1 MCGRMLQCV
10 RIEQGLQ
17 RHHLP
22 EIRWGGKSDAAFI
35 GTPDGNGS
43 GSTFICLLQAAYQSD
58 PLFSKQKYTQRLK
71 SQEGL
76 WYARDKIVVP
86 SSPLLKRRILELCH
100 DNQLSGHVGIT
111 KTHDLVARTFLWS
124 GLRADVEDYVRHCNA
139 CQRHKVKTR
148 MYAGKLQA
156 LSIPG
161 RR

>member
-1 MCGRMLQCV
+1 M
-10 RIEQGLQ
+10 
-17 RHHLP
+17 
-22 EIRWGGKSDAAFI
+22 
-35 GTPDGNGS
+35 
-43 GSTFICLLQAAYQSD
+43 
-58 PLFSKQKYTQRLK
+58 QKYTQRLK
-71 SQEGL
+71 SQEGFR
-76 WYARDKIVVP
+76 YARDKIVVP
-86 SSPLLKRRILELCH
+86 SSPLLERRILELCH

-111 KTHDLVARTFLWS
+111 KTHDLVVRTLFWS